1 LNKKIEKMSKI
12 TLITGA
18 TSGIGKACA
27 EKFASLG
34 HDIIIT
40 GRRMERLKDL
50 EKKLIDQYRVKVLSL
65 NFDVRDQKKVEATI
79 NGLGSEW
86 KKIDVLVNNA
96 GLALG
101 LNTIDDGLLED
112 WEQMIDTNIKGL
124 LYVSKAVIPLM
135 KEQKCGHIINIGSIA
150 GREVYAKGNV
160 YCATKYAVKAL
171 TKGMRIDLL
180 PFGIKVTEVSP
191 GAANTEFSKVRF
203 HGDEVTAE
211 KVYNGFEPLTGNDVA
226 NVVAFVASLPPH
238 VNINDIVVVPTAQAS
253 ASIIQK
259 G

>member
-1 LNKKIEKMSKI
+1 MSKI

-18 TSGIGKACA
+18 TSGIGRACA

-34 HDIIIT
+34 HDLIIT
-40 GRRMERLKDL
+40 GRRMERLKEL
-50 EKKLIDQYRVKVLSL
+50 ETSLVEQFGVKVLSL
-65 NFDVRDQKKVEATI
+65 NFDVRNQPAVDSAIK
-79 NGLGSEW
+79 GLDLKWRE
-86 KKIDVLVNNA
+86 IDILINNA

-124 LYVSKAVIPLM
+124 LYVSKAVIALM
-135 KEQKCGHIINIGSIA
+135 KEQKYGHIINIGSIA

-160 YCATKYAVKAL
+160 YCATKYAVNAL

-203 HGDEVTAE
+203 HGDEVVAN
-211 KVYNGFEPLTGNDVA
+211 KVYDGFEPLTGYDVA

-253 ASIIQK
+253 ASIIRK
-259 G
+259 A